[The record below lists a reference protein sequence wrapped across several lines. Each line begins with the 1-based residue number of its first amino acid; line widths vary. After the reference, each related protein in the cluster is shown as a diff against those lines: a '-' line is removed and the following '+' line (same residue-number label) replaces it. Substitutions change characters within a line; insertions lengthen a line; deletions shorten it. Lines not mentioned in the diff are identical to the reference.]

1 MGTQR
6 THVRRVSARSGRR
19 GVPAGAPDARIASDD
34 GLSFARLAPTLPPS
48 TAAFGTPSS
57 PMHCSHP
64 EHDHASADMLGR
76 VEHACAERGLRLTEL
91 RRRVFELIADST
103 RPVKAYDLLEK
114 VRKQG
119 AGPTAPP
126 TVYRALD
133 FLMSHGFVHRLETL
147 NAYVPCPHPE
157 AEAHGSQF
165 LICENCQETLE
176 LDAGGIADRLRAQ
189 AKEQGFEPRRH
200 TIEVYG
206 LCARCSS
213 GH

>member
-1 MGTQR
+1 
-6 THVRRVSARSGRR
+6 
-19 GVPAGAPDARIASDD
+19 
-34 GLSFARLAPTLPPS
+34 
-48 TAAFGTPSS
+48 
-57 PMHCSHP
+57 
-64 EHDHASADMLGR
+64 MLGR

>member
-1 MGTQR
+1 MQSST
-6 THVRRVSARSGRR
+6 
-19 GVPAGAPDARIASDD
+19 IAV
-34 GLSFARLAPTLPPS
+34 GMPRAT
-48 TAAFGTPSS
+48 
-57 PMHCSHP
+57 MHCTHP
-64 EHDHASADMLGR
+64 DHDHASADMLGR

-103 RPVKAYDLLEK
+103 RPVKAYDLMEK

-133 FLMSHGFVHRLETL
+133 FLMSNGFVHRLETL

-165 LICENCQETLE
+165 LICEHCQETLE
-176 LDAGGIADRLRAQ
+176 LDAGGIAERLRAQ
-189 AKEQGFEPRRH
+189 AKEQGFESRRH

-206 LCARCSS
+206 LCAKCRAA
-213 GH
+213 H